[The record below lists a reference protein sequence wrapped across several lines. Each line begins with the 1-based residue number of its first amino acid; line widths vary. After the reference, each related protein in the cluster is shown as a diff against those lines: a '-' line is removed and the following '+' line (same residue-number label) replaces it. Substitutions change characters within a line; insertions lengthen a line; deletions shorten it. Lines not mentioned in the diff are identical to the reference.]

1 MSLLKRVIHY
11 YNKIPLEILN
21 FMAPFY
27 SLMPRKI
34 KYTKVFE
41 IEEKR
46 LQDISKL
53 SASEIQT
60 NEEQMLMNIVKYS
73 YEHVTYYK
81 ELFDT
86 HNIKPDEIKSIN
98 DLEKI
103 PYLTKEILIK
113 NRDKLVSDEFS
124 KEDLVYIT
132 TSGSTGT
139 PTGFFVQQDSHFRD
153 LAYVEYMFSELGYD
167 ISSSRL
173 ILRGKKFILQSKG
186 KAWQWDA
193 FKKELSINI
202 FDMSDD
208 NMEQYCCAIER
219 YKPKFAYGYMS
230 AMYLLCKYIKR
241 RPGGLKHKF
250 TAFIGISEMILD
262 EQKQFVESV
271 IGAPVKT
278 FYGMSERVA
287 IAKECGNEYL
297 IQPMYGIVELV
308 DDNCNV
314 IKEANVRGEIVG
326 TSLLNYGMPLI
337 RYRMGDMSSWSGNDS
352 QYGIGTAGRIL
363 NKIEGRNKKDVL
375 INKDKQSISMA
386 SMEIHSD
393 IYNYIERYQFVQSE
407 IGKVTIKVV
416 ILPEYKKDYKDILH
430 RIEREFSERTQ
441 NKIIF
446 NAVEVDTIQAK
457 KNGKFS
463 IVIQNIDVNRLYM

>member
-27 SLMPRKI
+27 SLVPRKI

-53 SASEIQT
+53 SSSEIQKY
-60 NEEQMLMNIVKYS
+60 EDQMLMNIVKYS

-86 HNIKPDEIKSIN
+86 HNIKPDEIKSVN

-103 PYLTKEILIK
+103 PYLTKELLIK

-139 PTGFFVQQDSHFRD
+139 PAGFFVQQDSHFRD

-173 ILRGKKFILQSKG
+173 ILRGKKFISQSKG

-230 AMYLLCKYIKR
+230 AMYSLCKYIKR
-241 RPGGLKHKF
+241 RPGGLRHKF
-250 TAFIGISEMILD
+250 AAFIGISEMILD
-262 EQKQFVESV
+262 EQKKFVESV

-287 IAKECGNEYL
+287 IAKECCTEYL

-337 RYRMGDMSSWSGNDS
+337 RYRMGDMSSWSKNDS
-352 QYGIGTAGRIL
+352 QYGAGTAGRIL

-375 INKDKQSISMA
+375 INRDKQSISMA

-407 IGKVTIKVV
+407 VGKVTVKVV
-416 ILPEYKKDYKDILH
+416 LLPEYRKNNENILKK
-430 RIEREFSERTQ
+430 IETEFSERTQ
-441 NKIIF
+441 NKIVF
-446 NAVEVDTIQAK
+446 TVVEADTIAPK
-457 KNGKFS
+457 KNGKLS
-463 IVIQNIDVNRLYM
+463 IIEQFLNVDDYIN